1 VTIRLGLMMIALF
14 ALTGE
19 ARQAVADT
27 SSGQVA
33 PEVVYVATPSD
44 VVARMLRL
52 ANVTE
57 DDVVYDLGCGD
68 GRIVVRAA
76 RQYGA
81 RGVGYDINPLR
92 VAESLRNVRRNQ
104 VESLVTIERR
114 DIFTVDLSPAT
125 VVTLYLLPEMNERL
139 IPQLKELQPGSRI
152 VAHDYEIPGVAPDRT
167 LTMISKVDEV
177 PHYLYLYITPLRL
190 DEEAFEEEF

>member
-1 VTIRLGLMMIALF
+1 MRLGILMIALF
-14 ALTGE
+14 ALISE
-19 ARQAVADT
+19 ARQGVADT
-27 SSGQVA
+27 SSSGGA

-57 DDVVYDLGCGD
+57 EDVVYDLGCGD

-76 RQYGA
+76 RQHGA

-92 VAESLRNVRRNQ
+92 VAESLRNVRRNR
-104 VESLVTIERR
+104 VEQLVTIERR

-139 IPQLKELQPGSRI
+139 IPQLKELKPGSRI
-152 VAHDYEIPGVAPDRT
+152 VAHDYEIPGVTPDRT
-167 LTMISKVDEV
+167 LTMTSKVDGV

-190 DEEAFEEEF
+190 DEEALEEEF